1 MTVRFLVHLMNDIPC
16 NNEFFLRIR
25 NELIDFQE
33 YCNFD
38 TKWKNSKNR
47 TKIISSASTQE
58 KLESLCTTILM
69 INQMNIDLNP
79 HLV

>member
-1 MTVRFLVHLMNDIPC
+1 MTIRFLVHLMNDIPC

-47 TKIISSASTQE
+47 TKIISSAST
-58 KLESLCTTILM
+58 
-69 INQMNIDLNP
+69 
-79 HLV
+79 